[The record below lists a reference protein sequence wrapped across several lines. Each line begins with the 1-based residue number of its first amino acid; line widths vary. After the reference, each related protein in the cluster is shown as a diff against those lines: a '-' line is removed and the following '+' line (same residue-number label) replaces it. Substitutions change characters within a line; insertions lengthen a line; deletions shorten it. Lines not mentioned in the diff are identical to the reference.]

1 MRSFWGACR
10 YIVLIVAGVLV
21 VIGVAVSC
29 TRRLSGAVLLPMEQ
43 DPSTATLAMV
53 VNPMHK
59 APSGPQYEVVDE
71 DGYPAPEYASV
82 EDVNLHRQDV
92 DRSTSSSGDVAGGGG
107 VIGSGPRPA
116 SAYSQLS
123 LGGVYGTAG
132 PARGR
137 ATAYDVLNR
146 PTQPRP
152 DANQASAAAAGG
164 TAHPVRDG
172 VGVPNAVRSVGEAQ
186 PQVYGS
192 PARSEQAYADLDLDN
207 HAIYTD

>member
-1 MRSFWGACR
+1 M
-10 YIVLIVAGVLV
+10 AGVLV
-21 VIGVAVSC
+21 VIGGCIGVAVRC
-29 TRRLSGAVLLPMEQ
+29 ARRLSGAVLLPMEQ

-59 APSGPQYEVVDE
+59 APPGPQYEVVDE
-71 DGYPAPEYASV
+71 DDYPAPEYASV
-82 EDVNLHRQDV
+82 EDANLHRHDV
-92 DRSTSSSGDVAGGGG
+92 DRTTSGSGDVAGGGG
-107 VIGSGPRPA
+107 VIGSGPHPA
-116 SAYSQLS
+116 SVYSQLS
-123 LGGVYGTAG
+123 LEGIYGTAG
-132 PARGR
+132 LARGC
-137 ATAYDVLNR
+137 ATAYNVLNR

-164 TAHPVRDG
+164 TAHPRGAVRDG

-192 PARSEQAYADLDLDN
+192 PARSERAYADLDLDN